1 MESQVRDE
9 SKSEFNLLLGC
20 TGSVASLKIPL
31 LLDEIQAYSSV
42 KNVIV
47 HVRLIPTKHSTH
59 FFDLSAVQSHP
70 LLQDS
75 VHSPPLPLD
84 AVNSDSP
91 PERAVNSHPRLQGV
105 ITDEDEWTSWQSRG
119 DPVSHIEHRK
129 WADALLIAPLGTNT
143 LAKLATGI
151 CDNLLTCVVRAWDIK
166 ACREGRKPV
175 MFAPAMNTCMWNHPV
190 TEEQIR
196 KLASFGFEEI
206 PPIEKMLASGD
217 KGAGAMEECRHI
229 AEKIVDRLLILKR
242 DDG

>member
-1 MESQVRDE
+1 MESEVQDE
-9 SKSEFNLLLGC
+9 SKLEFNLLMGC

-31 LLDEIQAYSSV
+31 LLKEIHDYSAV

-47 HVRLIPTKHSTH
+47 HARLIPTKHSTH
-59 FFDLSAVQSHP
+59 FFDLSAVKLHP
-70 LLQDS
+70 LLQGVVS
-75 VHSPPLPLD
+75 FHSHPD
-84 AVNSDSP
+84 AVNSDSHL
-91 PERAVNSHPRLQGV
+91 EHAVNSHPRLRGV
-105 ITDEDEWTSWQSRG
+105 FMDEDEWTSWQSRG
-119 DPVSHIEHRK
+119 DPVLHIELRK

-217 KGAGAMEECRHI
+217 EGAGAMEECRHI

-242 DDG
+242 LNG